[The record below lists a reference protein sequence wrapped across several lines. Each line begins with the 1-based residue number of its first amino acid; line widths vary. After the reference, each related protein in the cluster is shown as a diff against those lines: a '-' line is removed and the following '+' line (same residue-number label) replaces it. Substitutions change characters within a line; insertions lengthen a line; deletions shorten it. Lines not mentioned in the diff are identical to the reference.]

1 MPFMFAIVGVA
12 LFATQPWNGTP
23 SPVEKVVMQ
32 LQAPAV
38 EGPAVA
44 HAAHL
49 SGHRSES
56 AEF

>member
-23 SPVEKVVMQ
+23 SYVEKVVMQ
-32 LQAPAV
+32 FQTPAV
-38 EGPAVA
+38 EAPAAA
-44 HAAHL
+44 HADDL
-49 SGHRSES
+49 SGRRLET